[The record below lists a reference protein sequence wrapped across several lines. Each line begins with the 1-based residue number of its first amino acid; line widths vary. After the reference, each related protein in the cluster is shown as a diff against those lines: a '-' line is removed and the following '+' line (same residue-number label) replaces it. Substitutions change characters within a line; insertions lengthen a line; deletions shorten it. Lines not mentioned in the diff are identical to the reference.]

1 MLYSINW
8 KTKNYFSCY
17 ALLIDQISLSDS
29 PHFLRYSAI
38 RVLWFMIN
46 YLLSSLGW
54 HKIWTSIQC
63 KNVQE
68 FVKTV
73 SWLLLT
79 FLMFTQPIKFY
90 TFYCHMLR
98 VQMFKQGDS
107 LNKQNKRLL
116 LPNFYQQISPQNMSW
131 FLSSK
136 GKRFWSSHWKC
147 CRKRCS

>member
-1 MLYSINW
+1 M
-8 KTKNYFSCY
+8 
-17 ALLIDQISLSDS
+17 SDS

-38 RVLWFMIN
+38 RVLWFVIN

-90 TFYCHMLR
+90 TFYCHILR

-116 LPNFYQQISPQNMSW
+116 LPTSINKFYRKIWVGFCLQKENASEAATGSVVEKGVLRNFVK
-131 FLSSK
+131 FT
-136 GKRFWSSHWKC
+136 GKHLR
-147 CRKRCS
+147 